1 MDNGNKKNNLGKND
15 NILTLTQITYNNIA
29 NDDVN
34 NQLIFLCMNG
44 VRYIPKKKN
53 DACIT
58 SPLQSPRKNEIINM
72 NININININNVRF
85 LFFKYNLQINGAIM

>member
-34 NQLIFLCMNG
+34 NQLIFLFFCMNG

-58 SPLQSPRKNEIINM
+58 APLQSPRKNEIINM
-72 NININININNVRF
+72 
-85 LFFKYNLQINGAIM
+85 